1 MTDILLTD
9 LTNGSLVG
17 NEWVGTGVFDKLME
31 AVNKNIESQYLKGRI
46 TGVNYAEVYLGA
58 IQSVIA
64 QSAQYILQEK
74 VTEANVDNLISQ
86 NKLTDI
92 QMIEAKAKNRIAL
105 NQLNASNIDVANK
118 YNTDKVNGVTYVTNT
133 YAELVSASV

>member
-86 NKLTDI
+86 NELTNI

-133 YAELVSASV
+133 YAELISASV